1 MGGSLDGNG
10 GAPST
15 GGFEEGRERRQR
27 RIVVAFRGTCS
38 STNWKTDCRCWH
50 PTSISDFY
58 DSESLEH
65 TASLFTDTSSAILE
79 RYEERGRQGERRNR
93 PPYSACSAYVDGVCA
108 VCAVWRSVWYVLV
121 NKYVRECLS
130 YTMMYCTDPT
140 RRHACLNAP
149 PHPQIQSRPH
159 WVLGRLHDDSI

>member
-1 MGGSLDGNG
+1 MGGSIDGSG

-15 GGFEEGRERRQR
+15 GGFEEGREQRQR

-79 RYEERGRQGERRNR
+79 RYEAIAKRGG
-93 PPYSACSAYVDGVCA
+93 DKG
-108 VCAVWRSVWYVLV
+108 
-121 NKYVRECLS
+121 REG
-130 YTMMYCTDPT
+130 TDPHVV
-140 RRHACLNAP
+140 RMWMECVWCV
-149 PHPQIQSRPH
+149 QYGEVYGMY
-159 WVLGRLHDDSI
+159 W